1 MVYVL
6 FATSS
11 QVSLLYWLDN
21 TENAWEA
28 IHCLGLL
35 TVWTVVVDLGGQSDD
50 DDCRPS
56 AEDQLF
62 PYCIVP
68 EEEGVIADM
77 CM

>member
-1 MVYVL
+1 M
-6 FATSS
+6 
-11 QVSLLYWLDN
+11 
-21 TENAWEA
+21 
-28 IHCLGLL
+28 
-35 TVWTVVVDLGGQSDD
+35 WTVVVDLGGQSDD